1 MMLVIVKFVLNT
13 ELFNKLKYSHT
24 HIESNPLMVTLVSFY
39 WLRWYLLGE
48 EDHNSP
54 ETFGSMGTIKK
65 KKKPVD

>member
-1 MMLVIVKFVLNT
+1 M
-13 ELFNKLKYSHT
+13 FNKLKYPHT